1 MSEEQPI
8 YSINEYAPINKYIDE
23 QARYRQTRTFWAYSK
38 ILALSLLAI
47 GLFAILLGI
56 AYWWFNKPHPEIV
69 RHTVEVQP
77 SFNSQHFNSE
87 GGINYNGTY
96 QYDGQYNSDV
106 FFEIIRQKEETITQT
121 ESKTI
126 ELEGKIEQLENE
138 LSNPQINQEQ
148 KREYEESLRQYQN
161 EIRQKEE
168 ELLIFREQ
176 LDSAQKA
183 LSEIE
188 QEKEKRIMEQ
198 PIQETDSQGDPV
210 ALYQEYTVFEKKEVD
225 KFLVTT
231 GFAWDSKKR
240 MDEGKPFNSTWC
252 YIDRYD
258 PIATFY
264 FDGRNQT
271 EQLKLFN
278 MSLSEIKK
286 YEKYCSEEPSLQM
299 VY

>member
-23 QARYRQTRTFWAYSK
+23 QSRFRQTRTFWAYSK

-69 RHTVEVQP
+69 KHTVEVQP
-77 SFNSQHFNSE
+77 S
-87 GGINYNGTY
+87 I
-96 QYDGQYNSDV
+96 DGQYFSSEGEIGYISANQNNGDV
-106 FFEIIRQKEETITQT
+106 FFDIIKQKEEIISQTQI
-121 ESKTI
+121 KTI
-126 ELEGKIEQLENE
+126 ELENKIKQLQNE
-138 LSNPQINQEQ
+138 LNNPQINQEQ
-148 KREYEESLRQYQN
+148 KDQYEESLRQYQN
-161 EIRQKEE
+161 EIKQKEE

-176 LDSAQKA
+176 LELAQKA
-183 LSEIE
+183 ISEIE
-188 QEKEKRIMEQ
+188 QEQENQIMEQ

-210 ALYQEYTVFEKKEVD
+210 AHYQEYTVFEKIEVD
-225 KFLVTT
+225 EFLVTT
-231 GFAWDSKKR
+231 GFAWDSKNR
-240 MDEGKPFNSTWC
+240 MDEGKQFNSTWC

-264 FDGRNQT
+264 FDGRNQA

-286 YEKYCSEEPSLQM
+286 YEKYCSKKPSIQM

>member
-23 QARYRQTRTFWAYSK
+23 QARFRQTRTFWAYSK
-38 ILALSLLAI
+38 ILALSLLAV

-69 RHTVEVQP
+69 KHTVEVQP
-77 SFNSQHFNSE
+77 SFESQYFNSE
-87 GGINYNGTY
+87 GEMG
-96 QYDGQYNSDV
+96 YNSANQNNGDV
-106 FFEIIRQKEETITQT
+106 FLDIIKQKEEIISQTQSKT
-121 ESKTI
+121 VELESKI
-126 ELEGKIEQLENE
+126 EKLENE
-138 LSNPQINQEQ
+138 LKNPQINQEQ
-148 KREYEESLRQYQN
+148 KTQYEESLRQYQN
-161 EIRQKEE
+161 EIKQKEE
-168 ELLIFREQ
+168 EILIFREQ
-176 LDSAQKA
+176 LDLAQKA
-183 LSEIE
+183 ISEIE
-188 QEKEKRIMEQ
+188 QEQENQIMEQ

-225 KFLVTT
+225 EFLVTT
-231 GFAWDSKKR
+231 GFSWDSKKR
-240 MDEGKPFNSTWC
+240 MDEGKQFNITWC

-264 FDGRNQT
+264 FDGRNQA

-286 YEKYCSEEPSLQM
+286 YEKYCSKKPSIQM